1 MAGQIIDEVRER
13 YVRDPRIPHAA
24 EIAVSEQH
32 GTVTLRGT
40 VGSPRQVRAAVDIA
54 QSVRGVRT
62 MNSELTLDPR
72 DHWDDDELK
81 GRALQ
86 ALVASEAPDDRIDV
100 EANAAWVTLKG
111 QVRHQSESDAAF
123 AAISALP
130 GIGGITN
137 KIVVVAPGGH

>member
-24 EIAVSEQH
+24 EIAVSEHH

-54 QSVRGVRT
+54 KSVRGVRT
-62 MNSELTLDPR
+62 VNSELTLDPR
-72 DHWDDDELK
+72 DYWDDGELK

-100 EANAAWVTLKG
+100 ETNAAWVTLKG

-123 AAISALP
+123 AAVSALP